1 MNTYLLPPLST
12 LNLIPFTI
20 EQLGKNPSAPTRRDY
35 ELRSRGLAVLGAE
48 VLDIIQKGAAHLA
61 YSRIKEKKSP
71 VEYSELLWD
80 LSSNI
85 LFGLELADPW
95 LKKKKTCLEYVFVLL
110 FQF

>member
-1 MNTYLLPPLST
+1 
-12 LNLIPFTI
+12 
-20 EQLGKNPSAPTRRDY
+20 
-35 ELRSRGLAVLGAE
+35 LGAE

-95 LKKKKTCLEYVFVLL
+95 LQKKNLAWNMFLSYYFNFRYFIFSLITGQELCHSCPIGATLLSENMKTRYHRE
-110 FQF
+110 QHPEK

>member
-1 MNTYLLPPLST
+1 M
-12 LNLIPFTI
+12 
-20 EQLGKNPSAPTRRDY
+20 
-35 ELRSRGLAVLGAE
+35 GAE

-95 LKKKKTCLEYVFVLL
+95 LKKKTCLEYVFVLL